1 MPTLALIFTN
11 GLMLGAFLALFASR
25 GLLVEMGGWL
35 SIHGPTEFL
44 ALILSAAAGL
54 KIAGAVLFA
63 GREPRLIRL
72 ARDGRDAAVV
82 MMGAVLLFLLAGLLE
97 GLGRQLVVGMAPRY
111 LLAGACS
118 PPWSPTSAWP
128 AGSGGHERSRPG
140 DRGRRPRARAVVT
153 PEGVAVSVRLASI
166 GERVTALVLDLV
178 ILIAALLVVAIATFA
193 AGGYLGVTAGILLMF
208 VLRVFYFAGFELAWN
223 GRTPGKR
230 MTSLRVINR
239 RGGPLTPAA
248 VIARNLMREVEL
260 FLPLSLALAGDAAIA
275 AGPWTWIAT
284 LTWVGVLAALPL
296 FNRDR
301 LRAGDMVAG
310 TWVVAE
316 PKPVLLP
323 DLGQAAR
330 PAANAV
336 APAYVFTAQQ
346 LVVYGVKE
354 LQVLEE
360 VLRSSGQDAAALHG
374 DVARRIIRKIG
385 YVHPDSSAFDA
396 RGLRGLLLSAAPPA
410 RGRAGLRPPPARQ
423 APIADRKP
431 F

>member
-1 MPTLALIFTN
+1 MSDLALAIE
-11 GLMLGAFLALFASR
+11 GA
-25 GLLVEMGGWL
+25 
-35 SIHGPTEFL
+35 
-44 ALILSAAAGL
+44 
-54 KIAGAVLFA
+54 
-63 GREPRLIRL
+63 
-72 ARDGRDAAVV
+72 
-82 MMGAVLLFLLAGLLE
+82 
-97 GLGRQLVVGMAPRY
+97 
-111 LLAGACS
+111 
-118 PPWSPTSAWP
+118 
-128 AGSGGHERSRPG
+128 
-140 DRGRRPRARAVVT
+140 DRRARAVVT

-178 ILIAALLVVAIATFA
+178 ILIAALLVVAIAPFA

-323 DLGQAAR
+323 DLAAAR

-385 YVHPDSSAFDA
+385 YVHPDGGAFDA
-396 RGLRGLLLSAAPPA
+396 RGFLEAFYSAQRRRLEAELA
-410 RGRAGLRPPPARQ
+410 FGRRRRDKH
-423 APIADRKP
+423 DR
-431 F
+431 

>member
-1 MPTLALIFTN
+1 
-11 GLMLGAFLALFASR
+11 
-25 GLLVEMGGWL
+25 
-35 SIHGPTEFL
+35 
-44 ALILSAAAGL
+44 
-54 KIAGAVLFA
+54 
-63 GREPRLIRL
+63 
-72 ARDGRDAAVV
+72 
-82 MMGAVLLFLLAGLLE
+82 
-97 GLGRQLVVGMAPRY
+97 
-111 LLAGACS
+111 
-118 PPWSPTSAWP
+118 
-128 AGSGGHERSRPG
+128 
-140 DRGRRPRARAVVT
+140 
-153 PEGVAVSVRLASI
+153 VAVSVRLASI
-166 GERVTALVLDLV
+166 GERATALVLDLV
-178 ILIAALLVVAIATFA
+178 ILITAIVVVAIATFA

-260 FLPLSLALAGDAAIA
+260 FLPLSLALAGGAAIA

-310 TWVVAE
+310 TWVVVE

-323 DLGQAAR
+323 DLAATR

-336 APAYVFTAQQ
+336 APPYVFTAQQ

-374 DVARRIIRKIG
+374 DVARRIVRKIG
-385 YVHPDSSAFDA
+385 YVHPDGRAFDA
-396 RGLRGLLLSAAPPA
+396 RGFLEAFYAAQRRRLEA
-410 RGRAGLRPPPARQ
+410 ELAFGRRRRDKH
-423 APIADRKP
+423 DR
-431 F
+431 